1 MAAAEQIK
9 SLIKSFGEGD
19 ESRFYATAMQIAAAE
34 ARKGHLAIAD
44 ELKKLIDKSKSSA
57 SIVKRLPVNAAQK
70 ELNDLLELV
79 RPEIKLK
86 DMVLSSEIQETLD
99 KVVHEQKYLKKLLSH
114 NLQPRNKLL
123 LVGTPGSGKTMTAH
137 ALAGELGLPLFIIRL
152 DGLISRYLGESIA
165 KLRLIFDA
173 MVDFRAVYLFD
184 EFDSIGS
191 TRTQGQEVGEIKRV
205 LNTFLLQIE
214 KDKSNSLIIAATN
227 LPESLDSALFRRFDD
242 IIQYAKPS
250 VEQIHQTYL
259 SRLTELNQFPNW
271 NLLHISNL
279 SLGLSYAEIHKI
291 CEDIWKDVLI
301 YGNDYVSENKIIQ
314 YIENRKRKF

>member
-34 ARKGHLAIAD
+34 ARKGHVAIAE
-44 ELKKLIDKSKSSA
+44 ELKKLIDKSKSSK
-57 SIVKRLPVNAAQK
+57 SVVRRLPVNAAQK

-79 RPEIKLK
+79 SPEIKLK
-86 DMVLSSEIQETLD
+86 DMVLSNEIQETLA
-99 KVVHEQKYLKKLLSH
+99 KVIHEQKHLNKLLNH
-114 NLQPRNKLL
+114 NLQPRRKLL
-123 LVGTPGSGKTMTAH
+123 LIGTPGSGKTMTAH

-205 LNTFLLQIE
+205 LNSFLLQIE

-227 LPESLDSALFRRFDD
+227 LPESLDTALFRRFDD
-242 IIQYAKPS
+242 IIQYGNPS
-250 VEQIHQTYL
+250 INQIHQIFS
-259 SRLTELNQFPNW
+259 SRLNEIGLTLDW
-271 NLLHISNL
+271 DLDNLSQL
-279 SLGLSYAEIHKI
+279 SLGLSYAEVHKI
-291 CEDIWKDVLI
+291 CEDIWKDFLLN
-301 YGNDYVSENKIIQ
+301 GKDYVTESRAIK
-314 YIENRKRKF
+314 YISVRKRDH

>member
-19 ESRFYATAMQIAAAE
+19 ESRFYATAMQIAASE
-34 ARKGHLAIAD
+34 ARKGHLDLAD
-44 ELKKLIDKSKSSA
+44 ELKKLIDKSKSSK
-57 SIVKRLPVNAAQK
+57 SVVRRLPVNAAQK
-70 ELNDLLELV
+70 ELNDLLELIS
-79 RPEIKLK
+79 PEIKLK
-86 DMVLSSEIQETLD
+86 DMVLSNEIEETLA
-99 KVVHEQKYLKKLLSH
+99 KVIHEQKHLKKLLNH
-114 NLQPRNKLL
+114 NLQPRRKLL
-123 LVGTPGSGKTMTAH
+123 LIGTPGSGKTMTAH

-205 LNTFLLQIE
+205 LNSFLLQIE

-227 LPESLDSALFRRFDD
+227 LPESLDTALFRRFDD
-242 IIQYAKPS
+242 IIQYGNPS
-250 VEQIHQTYL
+250 INQIHQIFS
-259 SRLTELNQFPNW
+259 SRLNEIGLNLDW
-271 NLLHISNL
+271 DLDNLSKL
-279 SLGLSYAEIHKI
+279 SLGLSYAEVHKI
-291 CEDIWKDVLI
+291 CEDIWKDFLLN
-301 YGNDYVSENKIIQ
+301 GKDYVTESRAIK
-314 YIENRKRKF
+314 YISVRKRDH

>member
-34 ARKGHLAIAD
+34 ARKGHVAIAE
-44 ELKKLIDKSKSSA
+44 ELKKLIDKSKSSK
-57 SIVKRLPVNAAQK
+57 SVVRRLPVNAAQK

-79 RPEIKLK
+79 SPEIKLK
-86 DMVLSSEIQETLD
+86 DMVLSNEIQETLA
-99 KVVHEQKYLKKLLSH
+99 KVIHEQKHLNKLLNH
-114 NLQPRNKLL
+114 NLQPRRKLL
-123 LVGTPGSGKTMTAH
+123 LIGTPGSGKTMTAH

-191 TRTQGQEVGEIKRV
+191 TRTQG
-205 LNTFLLQIE
+205 
-214 KDKSNSLIIAATN
+214 KSN
-227 LPESLDSALFRRFDD
+227 
-242 IIQYAKPS
+242 
-250 VEQIHQTYL
+250 
-259 SRLTELNQFPNW
+259 
-271 NLLHISNL
+271 
-279 SLGLSYAEIHKI
+279 G
-291 CEDIWKDVLI
+291 C
-301 YGNDYVSENKIIQ
+301 
-314 YIENRKRKF
+314 

>member
-34 ARKGHLAIAD
+34 ARKGHVEIAE
-44 ELKKLIDKSKSSA
+44 ELKKLIDKGKSSN

-79 RPEIKLK
+79 SPEIKLK
-86 DMVLSSEIQETLD
+86 DMILSSEIHETLS
-99 KVVHEQKYLKKLLSH
+99 KVIHEQRHLKKLLIH
-114 NLQPRNKLL
+114 NLQPRRKLL

-191 TRTQGQEVGEIKRV
+191 TRTQGQDVGEIKRV
-205 LNTFLLQIE
+205 LNSFLLQIE

-227 LPESLDSALFRRFDD
+227 LPESLDTALFRRFDD
-242 IIQYAKPS
+242 IIQYGNPS
-250 VEQIHQTYL
+250 LDQIRQIYS
-259 SRLTELNQFPNW
+259 SRLDEIGISLNW
-271 NLLHISNL
+271 NLLHLSQL
-279 SLGLSYAEIHKI
+279 SLGLSYAEVHKI
-291 CEDIWKDVLI
+291 CEDIWKDFLI
-301 YGNDYVSENKIIQ
+301 YGKDYISETRIKQ
-314 YIENRKRKF
+314 YIETRKRTF

>member
-34 ARKGHLAIAD
+34 ARKGHVAIAE
-44 ELKKLIDKSKSSA
+44 ELKKLIDKGKSST

-79 RPEIKLK
+79 SPEIKLK
-86 DMVLSSEIQETLD
+86 DMVLSSEIQETLA
-99 KVVHEQKYLKKLLSH
+99 KVIHEQRHLKKLLSH
-114 NLQPRNKLL
+114 NLQPRRKLL

-191 TRTQGQEVGEIKRV
+191 TRTQGQDVGEIKRV
-205 LNTFLLQIE
+205 LNSFLLQIE

-227 LPESLDSALFRRFDD
+227 LPESLDTALFRRFDD
-242 IIQYAKPS
+242 IIQYGNPS
-250 VEQIHQTYL
+250 LEQIHQIYS
-259 SRLTELNQFPNW
+259 SRLDELDSSSNW
-271 NLLHISNL
+271 NLGHISQL
-279 SLGLSYAEIHKI
+279 SLGLSYAEVHKI
-291 CEDIWKDVLI
+291 CEDIWKDFLI
-301 YGNDYVSENKIIQ
+301 YGEDYITEKRIIQ
-314 YIENRKRKF
+314 YIENRKRTY

>member
-1 MAAAEQIK
+1 M
-9 SLIKSFGEGD
+9 IKSFGEGD

-34 ARKGHLAIAD
+34 ARKGHVAIAE
-44 ELKKLIDKSKSSA
+44 ELKKLIDKSKSSK
-57 SIVKRLPVNAAQK
+57 SVVRRLPVNAAQK

-79 RPEIKLK
+79 SPEIKLK
-86 DMVLSSEIQETLD
+86 DMVLSNEIQETLA
-99 KVVHEQKYLKKLLSH
+99 KVIHEQKHLNKLLNH
-114 NLQPRNKLL
+114 NLQPRRKLL
-123 LVGTPGSGKTMTAH
+123 LIGTPGSGKTMTAH

-205 LNTFLLQIE
+205 LNSFLLQIE

-227 LPESLDSALFRRFDD
+227 LPESLDTALFRRFDD
-242 IIQYAKPS
+242 IIQYGNPS
-250 VEQIHQTYL
+250 INQIHQIFS
-259 SRLTELNQFPNW
+259 SRLNEIGLTLDW
-271 NLLHISNL
+271 DLDNLSQL
-279 SLGLSYAEIHKI
+279 SLGLSYAEVHKI
-291 CEDIWKDVLI
+291 CEDIWKDFLLN
-301 YGNDYVSENKIIQ
+301 GKDYVTESRAIK
-314 YIENRKRKF
+314 YISVRKRDH